1 MLKVKSENKDNLV
14 INYNN
19 DGNLEEYHIY
29 IGDEELNINDNIND
43 NKKKK
48 GDK

>member
-1 MLKVKSENKDNLV
+1 MLKVKSENKDNLI

-29 IGDEELNINDNIND
+29 IDDKELNLDNNENKGKVINNE
-43 NKKKK
+43 
-48 GDK
+48 